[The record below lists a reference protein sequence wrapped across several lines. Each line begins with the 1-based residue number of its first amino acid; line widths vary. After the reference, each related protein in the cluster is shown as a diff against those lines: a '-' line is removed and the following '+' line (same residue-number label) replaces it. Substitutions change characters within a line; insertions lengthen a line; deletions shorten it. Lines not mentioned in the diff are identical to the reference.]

1 MNVTKYIL
9 NTMVLL
15 PSIVLLFYVLPELVH
30 VIYVVPFAVITALP
44 VIKRFL
50 PQKYRGDVYMLAL
63 LVIAILV
70 LVTLFLDLR
79 LLPDTP
85 FVSVFRI
92 PLDTQTFIT
101 LFISV
106 SSVSVI
112 EGILAKNVNRAVSA
126 LFVSILPL
134 LDQVFTVFLVTQGL
148 SYFAALSEAY
158 SYQFISILALIFTGS
173 TNIDGVKF
181 PPPLSTFQSPLN
193 NFVLVAMII
202 AIIGFILYFII
213 VADQKHRAETV
224 SLMSAPIF
232 MGALIGVLTFS
243 AIVVLESVN
252 LQLLGGAVAV
262 MVTLIYMSRSS
273 PDRRRKRKRK
283 KATVNSK

>member
-1 MNVTKYIL
+1 MNITKYIL

-15 PSIVLLFYVLPELVH
+15 PSIVLFFYVFPELVH
-30 VIYVVPFAVITALP
+30 VIDVVPFAVITALP
-44 VIKRFL
+44 IIKRFL
-50 PQKYRGDVYMLAL
+50 PKKHQEDVYLLAL

-70 LVTLFLDLR
+70 LVSFLVDLNLIADSR
-79 LLPDTP
+79 
-85 FVSVFRI
+85 FVSLFRI

-112 EGILAKNVNRAVSA
+112 EGILARNVNRAVSA

-134 LDQVFTVFLVTQGL
+134 LDQVFTVFLMTQGL

-193 NFVLVAMII
+193 SFVLVAMII
-202 AIIGFILYFII
+202 AIIGFILYFIL
-213 VADQKHRAETV
+213 VVDDRHRSETV

-232 MGALIGVLTFS
+232 VGAVIGVITFA
-243 AIVVLESVN
+243 AIVILESVN

-262 MVTLIYMSRSS
+262 MATLIYMSRSS
-273 PDRRRKRKRK
+273 PERRRKRQKK
-283 KATVNSK
+283 KATVISK

>member
-1 MNVTKYIL
+1 MNITKYIL

-50 PQKYRGDVYMLAL
+50 PQKHQEDVYLL
-63 LVIAILV
+63 TILVIAILV
-70 LVTLFLDLR
+70 VVSLLLELG
-79 LLPDTP
+79 LLPDTS
-85 FVSVFRI
+85 FVRLFRI

-101 LFISV
+101 LFLSI

-112 EGILAKNVNRAVSA
+112 EGILAKNVNRAISA

-148 SYFAALSEAY
+148 SYFSALSEAY

-193 NFVLVAMII
+193 SFVLVAMIV

-213 VADQKHRAETV
+213 VVDQKHRAETV

-232 MGALIGVLTFS
+232 MGALIGVVTFA
-243 AIVVLESVN
+243 AIVILESVN
-252 LQLLGGAVAV
+252 LQLFGGAVAV
-262 MVTLIYMSRSS
+262 MATLIYMSRSS
-273 PDRRRKRKRK
+273 PDRRRKRQKK
-283 KATVNSK
+283 KATVISK